1 MDLKSLVR
9 RRDQAMEEI
18 RRLQEEK
25 TDLEESIVKELI
37 GTKQFDFLTVNWKR
51 LHRFTYGHPGKK
63 G

>member
-9 RRDQAMEEI
+9 GRDQAMEEI
-18 RRLQEEK
+18 RRLQEVHA
-25 TDLEESIVKELI
+25 TLEVSIVKELI